1 MQISGTEQHDTD
13 AWLRRQTGNDLSLA
27 YALLRVTLGTNIA
40 LHGISRILAGP
51 AIFVAALTKQFG
63 STVLPHLA
71 VLGFGYA
78 LPWLEALIGLL
89 ILFGALTRMAL
100 IAGALLIVLL
110 TFGSTLHQ
118 DWDIA
123 GLQLIYA
130 AVYFVLIGFRR
141 FNSFSVDGLF
151 SSRQGGIHKEVKS

>member
-1 MQISGTEQHDTD
+1 MRIFETEQHDAD
-13 AWLRRQTGNDLSLA
+13 ALLERLSGNDLSLA
-27 YALLRVTLGTNIA
+27 YALLRITLGTNIA
-40 LHGISRILAGP
+40 FHGISRILAGP
-51 AIFVAALTKQFG
+51 ALFVAALTKQFE

-71 VLGFGYA
+71 VQVFGYA

-100 IAGALLIVLL
+100 IAGALVIVLL
-110 TFGSTLHQ
+110 TFGSALHQ
-118 DWDIA
+118 DWNVA

-130 AVYFVLIGFRR
+130 VVYFVLIGLRG

-151 SSRQGGIHKEVKS
+151 SNRLGRIQKEVK